1 MEIKLEIKNRIT
13 GKVLFEFETENNNTQ
28 KTLLE
33 AIKQGAY
40 LRGADLRGAD
50 LRGAYLQGAY
60 LRGAYLQGADLR
72 DADLRGAYLQGADL
86 QGADLRGAYL
96 QGAYLRGADLRG
108 AYLQGAYLR
117 GADLRDADLQGADL
131 QGVKIKR
138 AVVFTS
144 LYKYIAIPFI
154 SEKNELYIR
163 LGCYTR
169 LLSEWESNFWNNDSE
184 FPNDGSMDSKLRVF
198 AFETCKKWLELN
210 K

>member
-1 MEIKLEIKNRIT
+1 MNEKLEIKNRIT

-33 AIKQGAY
+33 AIKQ
-40 LRGADLRGAD
+40 D
-50 LRGAYLQGAY
+50 
-60 LRGAYLQGADLR
+60 ADLR
-72 DADLRGAYLQGADL
+72 DAD
-86 QGADLRGAYL
+86 L

-108 AYLQGAYLR
+108 AYLQGADLQDADLR
-117 GADLRDADLQGADL
+117 GADLKGADLRGAYL